1 MADRSKPSS
10 REQKRKEKADNK
22 RAKTE
27 ARRGHVVLRI
37 IGYTFL
43 FIGGI
48 IVVAIGAGI
57 GYGTALLK
65 GLPTVTAA
73 TFTNNSAP
81 TVVYDK
87 HGKIIGQFAADGDR
101 QPISSIHQVSPNLVQ
116 AFVAAEDKTFYQN
129 IGINPLAMARAFVQD
144 LTHHQIQSGA
154 STITQETVKL
164 AVFPDQQRTL
174 KRKVQEIAL
183 AIEVNRILSKDEIMT
198 DYMNWLY
205 MGRMGSQD
213 VYGVKT
219 ASNILFHKDPK
230 DLNLAEAAFLAAI
243 PNNPSLFS
251 PYQYP
256 QNTVKR
262 QHLILQ
268 HMLANGTIT
277 QAQYSSAASFNILK
291 DIHQPAKT
299 TQPYPYLMND
309 DVRPLVAK
317 YLVSQGLYS
326 TALQAEDALPT
337 AGYKVY
343 TTIDLNMQ
351 NDVNSVLQNN
361 KLFGNTTKTVKIN
374 GKILKDSNGKP
385 VQDLYE
391 AGVTLVDN
399 QTGGILAIG
408 GGRDYYKDYYDH
420 SDLPRQPG
428 SSIKPLLDYGP
439 AIQMGKLTAATPIM
453 DGPIT
458 FPSGSGQ
465 PWKPTD
471 DEPYWHGIVSARQ
484 ALYQSLNVP
493 AIKVLQY
500 ITPQAGGQYL
510 EKMGITTSSKTINGL
525 PTLAAS
531 DLQELPSAIGGLANG
546 LTVQQMTSAYSTFPN
561 QGVWRQSYLISHIT
575 DHQGN
580 TVYQA
585 HPKQTTVFS
594 SQTAYVIDSML
605 RDVVTQPTGTAY
617 AIGTSFPKNYYI
629 YGKTGTTDQQR
640 DGWFV
645 GYTQKYTMG
654 IWMGYNHHEQIE
666 VYPVNWYSLKF
677 TLWSKIMAPI
687 FKESP
692 PTTPIQEPP
701 GIVQLAVCKDSGELP
716 STLCKQQGDVYNEIF
731 VQGTEPTQTDN
742 VHVAALYTVINGKKY
757 LATTNTPANEV
768 KQGTFID
775 PSKIQ
780 LNQPWPLP
788 PGVVTSDS
796 SQYVPTQ
803 PDPRGGTVLQA
814 PSSTPSPTLSAPTN
828 VQANVDPTGAVN
840 LLWSPV
846 NTATSYTVWRATSAN
861 GPYVNIA
868 GPIPATAYTDKN
880 LPSGASVVYYQ
891 IYAASDS
898 AISPPSQ
905 PVAVQVGVPAQT
917 GTGNGTDNNVGN
929 TTAPATTTPPPPRHK
944 ARKSKSSSG
953 SGTGGLPELL
963 WPSLDERS
971 RVN

>member
-22 RAKTE
+22 RAKAE
-27 ARRGHVVLRI
+27 SRRGHVVLRI

-48 IVVAIGAGI
+48 IVIALGAGI

-87 HGKIIGQFAADGDR
+87 HGKVIGQFAADGDR
-101 QPISSIHQVSPNLVQ
+101 QPISSIHQVSANLVQ

-129 IGINPLAMARAFVQD
+129 IGINPFAMARAFVQD

-174 KRKVQEIAL
+174 KRKIQEIAL

-277 QAQYSSAASFNILK
+277 EAQYHSAISFNILK
-291 DIHQPAKT
+291 NIHQPAKT

-317 YLVSQGLYS
+317 YLVSRGLYS
-326 TALQAEDALPT
+326 TVLQAEDALPT

-361 KLFGNTTKTVKIN
+361 KLFGNTTKTVKMN
-374 GKILKDSNGKP
+374 GKILQNSSGKP

-408 GGRDYYKDYYDH
+408 GGRNYYKDYYDH

-645 GYTQKYTMG
+645 GYTQKFTMG

-666 VYPVNWYSLKF
+666 VYPVNWYNLKF
-677 TLWSKIMAPI
+677 TLWSKMMAPI

-731 VQGTEPTQTDN
+731 VQGTEPTQIDN

-803 PDPRGGTVLQA
+803 PDPRGGTVLQM

-868 GPIPATAYTDKN
+868 GPIPDTAYTDKN

-905 PVAVQVGVPAQT
+905 PVAVQVGIPGQT
-917 GTGNGTDNNVGN
+917 GTGTGTDNNVGN
-929 TTAPATTTPPPPRHK
+929 TTAPATTTSPSLRHK
-944 ARKSKSSSG
+944 AKSPSG
-953 SGTGGLPELL
+953 SATGGLPELL
-963 WPSLDERS
+963 WPSVDERS